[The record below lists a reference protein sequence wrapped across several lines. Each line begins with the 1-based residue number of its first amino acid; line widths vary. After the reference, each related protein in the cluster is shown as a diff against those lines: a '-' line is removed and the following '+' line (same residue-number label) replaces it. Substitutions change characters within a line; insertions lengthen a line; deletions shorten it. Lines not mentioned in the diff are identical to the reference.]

1 MSGDRVNIHTVQG
14 RQALI
19 AKLEDMNQAV
29 HQLDLLVT
37 NMERDLAQRQELLA
51 ELEIL
56 RQRHGITMEERH
68 RQLERLFRRVW
79 IEGESIYDKEVQR
92 IAEDLMQGL
101 IE

>member
-1 MSGDRVNIHTVQG
+1 MSDRINVHTIQG

-19 AKLEDMNQAV
+19 AKIEDMNAAV

-56 RQRHGITMEERH
+56 RREHGVAMDCRH
-68 RQLERLFRRVW
+68 RQLETLFKLVW
-79 IEGESIYDKEVQR
+79 VDGNSIYDKAVQ
-92 IAEDLMQGL
+92 ALVEELLD
-101 IE
+101 